1 MDVLV
6 YPNPLLRRG
15 GKDITAFDAG
25 LRDTVRAMFDSMYA
39 ERGVGLAAPQVGLAL
54 NLLVLNPTGEA
65 AHPGDEQVLVNP
77 VIKAQKG
84 RESGEEGCL
93 SFPGIYGEVER
104 ATQITVAYLDA
115 QGAAQEAT
123 FTDFLARIVQHEM
136 DHLRGVLFVDRL
148 SAVDKVRVRPRLL
161 ELEREFHAAAE

>member
-1 MDVLV
+1 MEVLV

-15 GKDITAFDAG
+15 GKDIAKLDASH
-25 LRDTVRAMFDSMYA
+25 RETIRAMFDSMYA

-65 AHPGDEQVLVNP
+65 SHPEEEKVLINP
-77 VIKAQKG
+77 VIKTQKG
-84 RESGEEGCL
+84 REWGEEGCL

-104 ATQITVAYLDA
+104 ATKITVAYVDE
-115 QGAAQEAT
+115 QGATQEVQFA
-123 FTDFLARIVQHEM
+123 DFLARIVQHEM

-148 SAVDKVRVRPRLL
+148 SATDKVRIRPRLL
-161 ELEREFHAAAE
+161 DLEHEYKAPAE